1 VRSLNEKCAVVGIFN
16 VENAAKLANLS
27 LFAMQHRGQEA
38 TGISSSDGANIHTIK
53 DRGLVSQVFNDNN
66 LSKLTGDMAIGHNRY
81 STAGDDSILDAQ
93 PIFARY
99 DLGEMAIVHNGNL
112 TNAESVRADL
122 IKGGAIFQSSMD
134 TENLIH
140 LIAKCQLDRLKD
152 RILGALDIVKGA
164 YSFIFLSRTKMFA
177 ARDPFGFRP
186 LSLGKIGDGYIVAS
200 ETCAFDLVGATF
212 IRDIDPGEMIILE
225 DGHEPIS
232 VKFAEATPKQCIF
245 EHVYF
250 ARPDSMVFGKSVYMQ
265 RKEIG
270 RALAK
275 ELPVDADMVIPV
287 PDSAVTHAI
296 GYAEESGVPFEMGI
310 MRNHYVGRTFIEPLQ
325 EIRDLKVKMKLS
337 PITELIKGKKLVV
350 IDDSIVRGT
359 TSKKIVSLLK
369 EAGAKEVHFRIASP
383 AVKHACFYGIDTPN
397 ENELISNRMSES
409 EICEYIGADSLSFMS
424 IEGLLKVSND
434 KGDYCHACFSGEYF
448 DLDS

>member
-1 VRSLNEKCAVVGIFN
+1 
-16 VENAAKLANLS
+16 
-27 LFAMQHRGQEA
+27 
-38 TGISSSDGANIHTIK
+38 
-53 DRGLVSQVFNDNN
+53 
-66 LSKLTGDMAIGHNRY
+66 
-81 STAGDDSILDAQ
+81 
-93 PIFARY
+93 
-99 DLGEMAIVHNGNL
+99 
-112 TNAESVRADL
+112 
-122 IKGGAIFQSSMD
+122 
-134 TENLIH
+134 
-140 LIAKCQLDRLKD
+140 
-152 RILGALDIVKGA
+152 
-164 YSFIFLSRTKMFA
+164 MFA

-250 ARPDSMVFGKSVYMQ
+250 ARHDSMVFGKSVYMQ